1 MSLHRQ
7 LPPQGVEIS
16 AGVGER
22 RVELDKLERAAVRI
36 EPLGIACRRCRRR
49 SQTVDG
55 EKRAPPNVE
64 DDVEERFGG
73 GVGGRRGAQVPQGA
87 SQEVHLVQQREHRP
101 LSRLL
106 KKSPSR
112 KNRDAN
118 DYYRN

>member
-7 LPPQGVEIS
+7 LPPQGVEIA

-22 RVELDKLERAAVRI
+22 RVELDKLERAARI
-36 EPLGIACRRCRRR
+36 EPLGIACRR

-73 GVGGRRGAQVPQGA
+73 RVGGRRGAQVPQGA
-87 SQEVHLVQQREHRP
+87 GQEVHLVQQREHRP

-106 KKSPSR
+106 KNSP
-112 KNRDAN
+112 
-118 DYYRN
+118 

>member
-7 LPPQGVEIS
+7 LPPQGVEIA

-36 EPLGIACRRCRRR
+36 EPLGIACRRR

-106 KKSPSR
+106 KKSPSG
-112 KNRDAN
+112 KK
-118 DYYRN
+118 